1 MANIVNPNLPADLP
15 TDWTTS
21 QYVSPNGSEVS
32 LSQQHGYNY
41 LMEQVNAAQTAVNTL
56 AEQAQE
62 AVSGLESGASSLLPT
77 GQRATATPTM
87 VRRSP
92 SPTSMAIRS
101 KTAGSRAQS

>member
-21 QYVSPNGSEVS
+21 QYITPNGSEVS

-56 AEQAQE
+56 QN
-62 AVSGLESGASSLLPT
+62 
-77 GQRATATPTM
+77 
-87 VRRSP
+87 RRRRQFP
-92 SPTSMAIRS
+92 GWKA
-101 KTAGSRAQS
+101 AL